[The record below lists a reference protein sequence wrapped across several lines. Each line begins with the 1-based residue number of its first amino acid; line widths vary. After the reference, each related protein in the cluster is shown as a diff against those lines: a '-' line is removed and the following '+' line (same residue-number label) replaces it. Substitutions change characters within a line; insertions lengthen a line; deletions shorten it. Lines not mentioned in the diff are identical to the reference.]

1 MLTLTN
7 KSWRALAAP
16 LALAVVA
23 LAAAGLVA
31 CGGNNSMSGPGGST
45 TTASAPLVT
54 NVGDAPMTTALSA
67 QVTVSAVDALSSS
80 GQVSILPAP
89 RTIELGPLG
98 GVREP
103 LELDRLAAGTYTG
116 VKVTVTAAK
125 LVYVDPSTNQVVF
138 DTKVAL
144 GGGGSSASASYTF
157 TNPVTVSDNTGAD
170 LRLDFNLGQ
179 SFDLSGSTVTF
190 TPVITAAMG
199 DIDKGT
205 PDDLDVRAAG
215 IVTAISSTSVTLTMF
230 DSGAS
235 MTFAINNE
243 TDFDDNATAA
253 SISTGA
259 VVYVR
264 GSVQGDGTYLA
275 KEIDPADA
283 GSKFGTQFNAAGAGR
298 VIAVSSSG
306 GQLSSFQLVT
316 YTNFAAGEIGREV
329 TVNVSGTTQYW
340 FSNWASKAGVTAFD
354 STQIFPGQT
363 VAYAGNS
370 SDGGA
375 TVSALS
381 VRLGQQTL
389 YGTMASTASSDTE
402 PVTFTLQ
409 LKPMTLFALLSG
421 TADVTVTGGT
431 EMRFGDSFES
441 GISEVTNSDAIGI
454 HGFVEQDVSGGVVSG
469 SLLAGDLQGKVAVI
483 IDDLISTGGTLLRAA
498 EACRA
503 HGATRVFAAAAH
515 GLFIDGAKDLLASPL
530 IDSIVVCDTVPPH
543 RVPSEVA
550 ANRLTILGTS
560 GALARA
566 IAACHDG

>member
-1 MLTLTN
+1 MLTLTH

-16 LALAVVA
+16 LALGIVF
-23 LAAAGLVA
+23 AAGAGLVA

-67 QVTVSAVDALSSS
+67 QVTVSAVDALTSS
-80 GQVSILPAP
+80 GQSVAILPAP

-103 LELDRLAAGTYTG
+103 LELNSLAAGTYTG
-116 VKVTVTAAK
+116 VQVTVTAAK

-138 DTKVAL
+138 DTNVAL
-144 GGGGSSASASYTF
+144 GGGGSSVSASYTF
-157 TNPVTVSDNTGAD
+157 NNPVTVSQNQGVD

-235 MTFAINNE
+235 ITFAINNE
-243 TDFDDNATAA
+243 TDFDDNTTAA

-264 GSVQGDGTYLA
+264 GSVQSDGTYLA

-298 VIAVSSSG
+298 VIAVTDNSS

-329 TVNVSGTTQYW
+329 TVNVSSTTNYW
-340 FSNWASKAGVTAFD
+340 FSNWAGKAGVTAFD
-354 STQIFPGQT
+354 ATQIFPGQT

-370 SDGGA
+370 SDGGV

-389 YGTMASTASSDTE
+389 YGTLASTVSSDTE

-409 LKPMTLFALLSG
+409 LKPMTLFPLLTG
-421 TADVTVTGGT
+421 AADVTVTGGT
-431 EMRFGDSFES
+431 DMRFGDSFES

-469 SLLAGDLQGKVAVI
+469 YTEY
-483 IDDLISTGGTLLRAA
+483 ST
-498 EACRA
+498 
-503 HGATRVFAAAAH
+503 
-515 GLFIDGAKDLLASPL
+515 
-530 IDSIVVCDTVPPH
+530 
-543 RVPSEVA
+543 
-550 ANRLTILGTS
+550 RLGME
-560 GALARA
+560 
-566 IAACHDG
+566 DN

>member
-23 LAAAGLVA
+23 LAGAGLVA

-67 QVTVSAVDALSSS
+67 EVTVSAVDALSSS
-80 GQVSILPAP
+80 GQSVSILPAP

-103 LELDRLAAGTYTG
+103 LELDSLAAGTYTG

-138 DTKVAL
+138 DTNVTL
-144 GGGGSSASASYTF
+144 GGGGSSASTSYTF

-215 IVTAISSTSVTLTMF
+215 IVTAVSSSSVTLTMF

-235 MTFAINNE
+235 ITFAINNE

-370 SDGGA
+370 GDGGA

-421 TADVTVTGGT
+421 TADVTVSGGN

-454 HGFVEQDVSGGVVSG
+454 RGFVEQDVSGGVVSG
-469 SLLAGDLQGKVAVI
+469 YSEY
-483 IDDLISTGGTLLRAA
+483 S
-498 EACRA
+498 
-503 HGATRVFAAAAH
+503 TRVGMDH
-515 GLFIDGAKDLLASPL
+515 
-530 IDSIVVCDTVPPH
+530 
-543 RVPSEVA
+543 
-550 ANRLTILGTS
+550 
-560 GALARA
+560 
-566 IAACHDG
+566 